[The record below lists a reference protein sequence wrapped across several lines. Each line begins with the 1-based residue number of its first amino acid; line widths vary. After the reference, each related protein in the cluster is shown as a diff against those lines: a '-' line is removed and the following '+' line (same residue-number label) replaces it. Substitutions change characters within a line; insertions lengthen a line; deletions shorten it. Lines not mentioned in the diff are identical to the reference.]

1 MIKKVG
7 IIGASGWLG
16 QHLSEALIQEGW
28 VVIGYSRSSRDDGEV
43 LWRQWDGEGEI
54 DLTGLNAVI
63 NLAGESIDQRWSEEK
78 KKAFRKSR
86 VDLTESLSRAM
97 QGSEVTVLLNASA
110 VGYYGDRGEARL
122 TESAEAGENYLARL
136 CVDWEEAV
144 SVPDLVRVCFLRTG
158 VVLGEGGGAWA
169 KMKVPFKLGIGGKLG
184 SGRQWMPWIHLE
196 DEIGAI
202 VHCLEEEVHGPVN
215 LVAPESVT
223 NAAFTKEVG
232 RAMSRPT
239 FFAAP
244 GFMLKLAL
252 GDFAEEGLLASQ
264 RVVPEV
270 LEKTGFQF
278 RFPDV
283 GSAMKDLC

>member
-78 KKAFRKSR
+78 KRAFRKSR

>member
-110 VGYYGDRGEARL
+110 VGYYGDRGEAKL

-244 GFMLKLAL
+244 GFMLKLAV